1 MSLSDG
7 RAGPAGPAAMP
18 CGRKGRCY
26 GGRFSTCFA
35 QFRLGPPILRAGDR
49 VRNPFNQQGLR
60 GVSPARQCGRFGELQ
75 VELLNVTG
83 LMKSYGG
90 RKVVDDISFSV
101 NEAEIVGLLGKNGAG
116 KTTSFKMTTGMIPA
130 DGGRVIFEG
139 EDVTGLPM
147 FQRARRGMGYL
158 AQEPSVFQRLSVEE
172 NLLAILEMMHLSR
185 TERQAIVAELLRDF
199 GLTHLARQHARTL
212 SGGERRRLE
221 IARALVAR
229 PSLMLLDEPFT
240 GVDPI
245 AIFDIQGFIKN
256 LKNRGIGV
264 LLTDHNVHATL
275 SIVDRAY
282 IVNEGKV
289 FRHGTSQELIN
300 DPDVKRVYLGATFR
314 GDEFDDAEAQA

>member
-1 MSLSDG
+1 VRGNGSRPVLEADE
-7 RAGPAGPAAMP
+7 
-18 CGRKGRCY
+18 
-26 GGRFSTCFA
+26 
-35 QFRLGPPILRAGDR
+35 LR
-49 VRNPFNQQGLR
+49 
-60 GVSPARQCGRFGELQ
+60 
-75 VELLNVTG
+75 
-83 LMKSYGG
+83 KSYRGRTVVAGVTLRVEGG
-90 RKVVDDISFSV
+90 EV
-101 NEAEIVGLLGKNGAG
+101 VGLLGPNGAG
-116 KTTSFKMTTGMIPA
+116 KTTTFSMVVGLVAP
-130 DGGRVIFEG
+130 DGGRVRLDG
-139 EDVTGLPM
+139 DDVTGLPM
-147 FQRARRGMGYL
+147 FRRARRGMGYL
-158 AQEPSVFQRLSVEE
+158 PQEASVFRKLTALD
-172 NLLAILEMMHLSR
+172 NLLAILETLALTREQREEKAHL
-185 TERQAIVAELLRDF
+185 LLDRF
-199 GLTHLARQHARTL
+199 KLSHLAHAVADTL

-221 IARALVAR
+221 IARALVTR

-300 DPDVKRVYLGATFR
+300 DPDVKRVYLGSTFR

>member
-1 MSLSDG
+1 MRS
-7 RAGPAGPAAMP
+7 
-18 CGRKGRCY
+18 RC
-26 GGRFSTCFA
+26 
-35 QFRLGPPILRAGDR
+35 
-49 VRNPFNQQGLR
+49 
-60 GVSPARQCGRFGELQ
+60 

-83 LMKSYGG
+83 LVKYYGG
-90 RKVVDDISFSV
+90 RKVVDDVSFCVS
-101 NEAEIVGLLGKNGAG
+101 EAEVVGLLGKNGAG
-116 KTTSFKMTTGMIPA
+116 KTTSFKMTIGMIPA
-130 DGGRVIFEG
+130 DGGRVVFEG
-139 EDVTGLPM
+139 DDVSRLPM
-147 FQRARRGMGYL
+147 YQRARRGMGYL

-172 NLLAILEMMHLSR
+172 NLLAILETMHLSR

-199 GLTHLARQHARTL
+199 GLTHLAHQHARTL

-221 IARALVAR
+221 IARALVTR

-245 AIFDIQGFIKN
+245 AIFDIQGFITN

-282 IVNEGKV
+282 IVNEGRV

-300 DPDVKRVYLGATFR
+300 DPDVKRVYLGSTFR
-314 GDEFDDAEAQA
+314 GDEFDAAGQG

>member
-1 MSLSDG
+1 MIEIKGMTFGYKRQKLFDG
-7 RAGPAGPAAMP
+7 LDLFLEPGNI
-18 CGRKGRCY
+18 Y
-26 GGRFSTCFA
+26 
-35 QFRLGPPILRAGDR
+35 
-49 VRNPFNQQGLR
+49 
-60 GVSPARQCGRFGELQ
+60 
-75 VELLNVTG
+75 
-83 LMKSYGG
+83 
-90 RKVVDDISFSV
+90 
-101 NEAEIVGLLGKNGAG
+101 GLLGKNGAG
-116 KTTSFKMTTGMIPA
+116 KTTSFKMTMGMIPA
-130 DGGRVIFEG
+130 DGGRVVFEG
-139 EDVTGLPM
+139 DDVSRLPM
-147 FQRARRGMGYL
+147 YQRARRGMGYL
-158 AQEPSVFQRLSVEE
+158 AQEPSIFQRLTVEE

-185 TERQAIVAELLRDF
+185 TERQAIAAELLRDF
-199 GLTHLARQHARTL
+199 GLTRLARQHARTL

-221 IARALVAR
+221 IARALVTR

-300 DPDVKRVYLGATFR
+300 DPDVKRVYLGSTFR
-314 GDEFDDAEAQA
+314 GDEFDEADQG